1 MTLATM
7 RTCLALDLKNDPDLI
22 AQYERYH
29 EPQHA
34 WPEIMA
40 GIREGGVL
48 DMQIYRIENHLI
60 MIVETPDG
68 LTVAEAFDRIGERPR
83 QAEWATFIGQFQ
95 QRLPYAR
102 PGEHWA
108 EMKPVF
114 LLTDHIV

>member
-1 MTLATM
+1 M

-22 AQYERYH
+22 AQYEQHH
-29 EPQHA
+29 ERQHA

-48 DMQIYRIENHLI
+48 DMQIYRIGNHLF

-68 LTVAEAFDRIGERPR
+68 LPVAEAFQRIGELPR
-83 QAEWATFIGQFQ
+83 QAEWARFIGQFQ
-95 QRLPYAR
+95 QRLPEAL

-114 LLTDHIV
+114 LLKDHIV